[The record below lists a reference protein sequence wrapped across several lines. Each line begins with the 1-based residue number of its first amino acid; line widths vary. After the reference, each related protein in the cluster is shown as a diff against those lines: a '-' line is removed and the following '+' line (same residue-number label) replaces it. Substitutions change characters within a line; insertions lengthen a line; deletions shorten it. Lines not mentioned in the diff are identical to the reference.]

1 MAPPISSICLRAS
14 WTSPGMLNR
23 YIKIADAGDEHVG
36 KVVCGRDRLGVG
48 FAESQPYFDF
58 SDFDGAEYAARHA
71 AVNAWI
77 KARMPVEARSNE
89 AVFLLFKA
97 CIASLVYHK
106 KKGNLDSMHSNCPL
120 RTSIFWIEDVPFV
133 DCVTTKYPWNKTDDT
148 PELTGIPPDVALLVK
163 VQSLKEE
170 LAKMKEDLKESFK
183 DILVNQL
190 DSRNVGGTNFTQS
203 TIIMEKLDALLEKAG
218 NIYERPSGRTRRPF
232 DDDEEEEDNDVDDL
246 VVEYDIAAEEPTL
259 DGVDKAAVT
268 PLVKEALAKKRRE
281 EMLQQRK
288 WSMGVSSEGI
298 LTPLPP
304 DFTFPQMNM
313 NGLITKWFLG
323 DKKNNI
329 PPYRLLHANNNFI
342 EHVKNG
348 KRDISKMGKVM
359 EKVKHFGMTVDAW
372 PSDGKWDGSKVATL
386 YSKVWPLLD
395 PYLVTQGKH
404 GAKSAA
410 KSRREQNS
418 WRTCYN
424 KMVDR

>member
-1 MAPPISSICLRAS
+1 M
-14 WTSPGMLNR
+14 
-23 YIKIADAGDEHVG
+23 
-36 KVVCGRDRLGVG
+36 
-48 FAESQPYFDF
+48 
-58 SDFDGAEYAARHA
+58 
-71 AVNAWI
+71 
-77 KARMPVEARSNE
+77 
-89 AVFLLFKA
+89 
-97 CIASLVYHK
+97 
-106 KKGNLDSMHSNCPL
+106 
-120 RTSIFWIEDVPFV
+120 
-133 DCVTTKYPWNKTDDT
+133 
-148 PELTGIPPDVALLVK
+148 
-163 VQSLKEE
+163 
-170 LAKMKEDLKESFK
+170 
-183 DILVNQL
+183 
-190 DSRNVGGTNFTQS
+190 
-203 TIIMEKLDALLEKAG
+203 
-218 NIYERPSGRTRRPF
+218 
-232 DDDEEEEDNDVDDL
+232 
-246 VVEYDIAAEEPTL
+246 VEYDIAAEEPTL

-281 EMLQQRK
+281 EMLQQRT

-329 PPYRLLHANNNFI
+329 PPYRLLQANNNFI

-359 EKVKHFGMTVDAW
+359 EKVKQFGMTVDAW

-386 YSKVWPLLD
+386 YSKAWPLLD

-424 KMVDR
+424 IMVERGLLKGGKKRKARKTNNAPAEPQQKKRKQEYVVF